1 MRGFLRIMGIEGKER
16 KGKERKGKEKRLIP
30 YARIIVADMMRR

>member
-1 MRGFLRIMGIEGKER
+1 MLKGGFLRIMGIEGKE
-16 KGKERKGKEKRLIP
+16 KEKRLSP

>member
-16 KGKERKGKEKRLIP
+16 KGEKANSICE
-30 YARIIVADMMRR
+30 DHRRRHGEALNHSEV